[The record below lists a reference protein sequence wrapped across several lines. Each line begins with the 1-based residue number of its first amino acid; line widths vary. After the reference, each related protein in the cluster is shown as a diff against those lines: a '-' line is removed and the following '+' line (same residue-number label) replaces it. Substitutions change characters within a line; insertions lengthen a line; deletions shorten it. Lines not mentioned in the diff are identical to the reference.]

1 MKGCRIFW
9 TGVLFGLWLFAGQA
23 VRAEEIEGN
32 YVLSDGQELVQL
44 TDGDYS
50 TGYKF
55 KEEDVLTIT
64 PAGDR
69 EIRGVYVLWD
79 SPVKPWELETSE
91 GKISCG
97 ENGFLHEYV
106 PLENGYS
113 ELKLHMPEGGARIC
127 EIHIFEEGELP
138 DWVQVWQPPCE
149 KADII
154 MVSSHA
160 DDEILFFGGIIPTYY
175 VGQGA
180 KVQVIYMTEYWTGQK
195 VREHEKLDG
204 LWASG
209 LDIYPVCGNFKDVYS
224 ENLEQAMKQY
234 DTEAMVD
241 YLVEQFRRFRPQVV
255 VSHDIDGEY
264 GHGFHML
271 TSKVVRDAVEAAPL
285 AEHHEASVQTYGTW
299 DVPKT
304 YLHLYEE
311 NEIFLDLRS
320 PIEGMDGRTALEVAT
335 EAYKQHKSQQWCWF
349 YVSDDYKY
357 SCARFGLYRTTVG
370 EDTGDD
376 MLENIVT
383 YQEQERQ
390 EAERLEQESQE
401 AERLKQERL
410 EAERLEAERQEAE
423 RLEQERLEAER
434 LEAERQEAQR
444 LEAERLQ
451 QEKERRNRVI
461 LYSGCALFFVAGGIV
476 GGVLLR
482 RKNKCL

>member
-1 MKGCRIFW
+1 
-9 TGVLFGLWLFAGQA
+9 
-23 VRAEEIEGN
+23 
-32 YVLSDGQELVQL
+32 
-44 TDGDYS
+44 
-50 TGYKF
+50 
-55 KEEDVLTIT
+55 
-64 PAGDR
+64 
-69 EIRGVYVLWD
+69 
-79 SPVKPWELETSE
+79 
-91 GKISCG
+91 
-97 ENGFLHEYV
+97 
-106 PLENGYS
+106 
-113 ELKLHMPEGGARIC
+113 
-127 EIHIFEEGELP
+127 
-138 DWVQVWQPPCE
+138 
-149 KADII
+149 
-154 MVSSHA
+154 
-160 DDEILFFGGIIPTYY
+160 
-175 VGQGA
+175 
-180 KVQVIYMTEYWTGQK
+180 
-195 VREHEKLDG
+195 
-204 LWASG
+204 
-209 LDIYPVCGNFKDVYS
+209 
-224 ENLEQAMKQY
+224 
-234 DTEAMVD
+234 
-241 YLVEQFRRFRPQVV
+241 
-255 VSHDIDGEY
+255 
-264 GHGFHML
+264 
-271 TSKVVRDAVEAAPL
+271 VVRDAVEAAPL